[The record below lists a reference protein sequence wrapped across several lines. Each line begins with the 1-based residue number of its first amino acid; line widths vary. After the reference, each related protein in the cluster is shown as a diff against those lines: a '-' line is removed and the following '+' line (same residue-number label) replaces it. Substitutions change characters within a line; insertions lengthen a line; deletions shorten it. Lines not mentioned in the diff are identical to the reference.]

1 MGLHQ
6 ESGPIWGGR
15 AVTEIG
21 RAPWTEQMGP
31 QEERSG
37 SLERRR
43 FLLDDVLRPLRRA
56 MQPEQAPPQPARAAT
71 RPLPRSKEDKPTKA
85 RREDLEH
92 DVPISIRRNLA
103 ATSSDPT
110 LTRMAEES
118 PKSSSL
124 PHGKG
129 T

>member
-37 SLERRR
+37 SLERGR
-43 FLLDDVLRPLRRA
+43 FLLDDVPQSIRQA
-56 MQPEQAPPQPARAAT
+56 MQPEQAPPQPATAAT
-71 RPLPRSKEDKPTKA
+71 TPLPKSEEDRPTNA
-85 RREDLEH
+85 RRQRL
-92 DVPISIRRNLA
+92 
-103 ATSSDPT
+103 
-110 LTRMAEES
+110 
-118 PKSSSL
+118 
-124 PHGKG
+124 G